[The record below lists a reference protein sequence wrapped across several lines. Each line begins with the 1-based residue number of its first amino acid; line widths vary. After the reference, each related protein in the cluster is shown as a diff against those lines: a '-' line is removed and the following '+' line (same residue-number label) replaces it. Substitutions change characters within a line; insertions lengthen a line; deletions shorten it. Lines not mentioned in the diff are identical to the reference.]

1 MEVEVEVTQPVQQR
15 DELNSSVG
23 ALQACFNHKALVHGQ
38 PSSCAAQRQLT
49 NEGIRGMGMGFEKF
63 PNRFLYTTQ
72 GVTASP
78 SFSRSL
84 GN

>member
-38 PSSCAAQRQLT
+38 PSSCAAQRQLK
-49 NEGIRGMGMGFEKF
+49 RG
-63 PNRFLYTTQ
+63 N
-72 GVTASP
+72 
-78 SFSRSL
+78 
-84 GN
+84 